1 LKLTCSTVLNP
12 IAAGVAFIAL
22 LFALGSSVSMA
33 CFDKQSSHAF
43 PLSQVISHILG
54 SIVCFFAF
62 IVAVVALGVDLG
74 LFLAARHR
82 FNSNLS
88 GSPAELGNAM
98 WWVFSSRRHKQRLI
112 VSLKVRDG
120 RSHLPLHRLAHNLL
134 RRAFSALTSL

>member
-1 LKLTCSTVLNP
+1 LPS
-12 IAAGVAFIAL
+12 
-22 LFALGSSVSMA
+22 
-33 CFDKQSSHAF
+33 
-43 PLSQVISHILG
+43 SQVISHILG

-82 FNSNLS
+82 FNSNLP

-98 WWVFSSRRHKQRLI
+98 WCVSSSKRPKERLI
-112 VSLKVRDG
+112 VSSQVRHG

-134 RRAFSALTSL
+134 RRTFSSLTPL